1 MPASDR
7 PEARIA
13 IAAETRDKF
22 RQCKILVNL
31 GRRVGPVPVNSELG
45 GAICMKV
52 NDKAPDFTLQDE
64 NGTEVALKGLQGKTV
79 ILFFYP
85 RANTPG

>member
-1 MPASDR
+1 MMIV
-7 PEARIA
+7 AR
-13 IAAETRDKF
+13 TRDEF

-31 GRRVGPVPVNSELG
+31 DRRAGPVAFNSELG
-45 GAICMKV
+45 GAIGMKV

-64 NGTEVALKGLQGKTV
+64 NGAEVALKGLRGKTV
-79 ILFFYP
+79 VLFFYP